1 MPGYL
6 EINTCTWRMIAT
18 SLLLLTYLN
27 CKEVKRSSGTL
38 IYKLSKLDSFLICKM
53 RWLNLISK
61 AISVPNVLLW
71 QFCKLLYL
79 LYELYHLSLGY
90 FTLILGGRENISA
103 DFSLELAKWFFF
115 LLLPFSF
122 QWVVTHWS
130 EYFLWVSFLIWYF
143 PVTTSEAI

>member
-38 IYKLSKLDSFLICKM
+38 ICKLGKLDTFLICKM
-53 RWLNLISK
+53 RWLNFISK
-61 AISVPNVLLW
+61 AISVLNVLLW
-71 QFCKLLYL
+71 QFCKALYL
-79 LYELYHLSLGY
+79 LYELYHISLGY
-90 FTLILGGRENISA
+90 FTLSRRENISA
-103 DFSLELAKWFFF
+103 DFSLESAKWFLF

-122 QWVVTHWS
+122 QWVVTRWS
-130 EYFLWVSFLIWYF
+130 EYFLWVSFLFCYF